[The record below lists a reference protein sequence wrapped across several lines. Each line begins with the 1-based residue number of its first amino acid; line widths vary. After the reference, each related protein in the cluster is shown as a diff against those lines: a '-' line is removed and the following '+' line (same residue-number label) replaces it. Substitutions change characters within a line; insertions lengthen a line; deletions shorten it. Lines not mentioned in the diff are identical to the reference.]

1 MDWHSTAGLFPGQGS
16 QALGMGADFAE
27 RYPIARDTFAQA
39 DDMLGYE
46 LSSLCWQGPKA
57 QLDETAQTQPAL
69 YVCSVAIWRVLLQQ
83 FPAARPACLAG
94 HSLGELSAL
103 TAAGA
108 LDFEPGLRLV
118 AARGRYM
125 QLAGRQAPGA
135 MAAVLALD
143 VEQVRELCAQAQ
155 EDSGQVV
162 VLANDNCPGQGVVSG
177 QSAAVDR
184 LLQLAQAAG
193 ARRTVKLAVSI
204 AAHSPLM
211 EAALA
216 GYTAVLDDTPLRAPR
231 IPVIS
236 NVTAQ
241 PLRSASDIRLAL
253 REQLTQPVLWTDSMR
268 LLIDAGAQTFLEIGA
283 GNVLVGLLR
292 RIDRRKTRY
301 SLSTVAALEALP
313 APQASA

>member
-1 MDWHSTAGLFPGQGS
+1 
-16 QALGMGADFAE
+16 MGADFAE

-292 RIDRRKTRY
+292 RIDRRKARY